1 MISREPKICSNQL
14 LSLPV
19 RTSQAAT
26 HPSEMKAEETLS
38 VEVGADEVVT
48 AGATVVAEVGTIKT
62 ALEGDVE
69 ATTEVA
75 SIAKGLGCPATL
87 ASWVLKATPVW
98 EAAPKMEHSTNHGN
112 QCVSTLTMMIL
123 LSSMVK
129 VKDWTWAS
137 SQPPSRAKS
146 RCSKPN
152 SRCSSKCF
160 TTSRV
165 ARTGLARKL
174 AQEAEQ
180 WAVETDSSSATMTFS
195 EARR

>member
-19 RTSQAAT
+19 RTSLEVT
-26 HPSEMKAEETLS
+26 HPLVMKAEEALN
-38 VEVGADEVVT
+38 VVVGADEVT
-48 AGATVVAEVGTIKT
+48 AGAIVAAEAGTIKT

-75 SIAKGLGCPATL
+75 SIAKGRVCLAAL
-87 ASWVLKATPVW
+87 ASWVLKEATPVW

-129 VKDWTWAS
+129 VKD
-137 SQPPSRAKS
+137 
-146 RCSKPN
+146 
-152 SRCSSKCF
+152 
-160 TTSRV
+160 
-165 ARTGLARKL
+165 
-174 AQEAEQ
+174 
-180 WAVETDSSSATMTFS
+180 
-195 EARR
+195 